1 MGNERD
7 VFKWRRFGHWT
18 TSAEKAWFAAYLLW
32 HMRDQAKLKDVIREC
47 DYKNGDGDLA
57 VIEAFRRESGVAL
70 ELIIKAVIAR
80 SMETRQAGPS
90 IEGVPA
96 NHDIPSLWSQ
106 ANLPDLPREDKYRL
120 LLVKQT
126 LMWSGRY
133 ATPRT
138 VKAWEEENKA
148 FDTLEDLP
156 AMPGK
161 FVNRKPI
168 TFSWTDFDRLYQT
181 AKANLSQHSH
191 AT

>member
-7 VFKWRRFGHWT
+7 VFEWRRFGHWT
-18 TSAEKAWFAAYLLW
+18 SSAEKAWFAAYLFW
-32 HMRDQAKLKDVIREC
+32 HMRDQAKLKEVIREC

-80 SMETRQAGPS
+80 SMEARRADPA

-138 VKAWEEENKA
+138 VKAWEEENKM
-148 FDTLEDLP
+148 FDTLEDP
-156 AMPGK
+156 PTVPGK
-161 FVNRKPI
+161 FVIRNPI
-168 TFSWTDFDRLYQT
+168 TISWSDFDRLYQT
-181 AKANLSQHSH
+181 AKANLSQHSD